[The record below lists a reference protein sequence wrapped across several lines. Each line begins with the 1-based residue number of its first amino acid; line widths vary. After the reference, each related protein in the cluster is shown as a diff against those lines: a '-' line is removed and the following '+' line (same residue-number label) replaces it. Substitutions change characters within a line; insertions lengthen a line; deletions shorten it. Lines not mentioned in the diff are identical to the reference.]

1 MLSQALPLLFDTS
14 GAWSDMDVDAPAP
27 ELQEKLGVAP
37 EALRLRFLL
46 GLDESGDVYVH
57 DSVRLALAPGFL
69 VRENPDASAEAT
81 FLSAVRG
88 KNVELA
94 CAVVMFVQALAMGT
108 YALPRDALRKV
119 RRWEAALSEAGAGSA
134 AGEPPPARGAGAEAA
149 AASSD
154 VAAGEPP
161 PARGARAEAAA
172 ASSDG
177 EVQVAPSCNLVWFC
191 FDGQASSCF
200 VSCFRWPVGPPQT
213 R

>member
-1 MLSQALPLLFDTS
+1 MFGVSRYGLWRYDERFITDDGRFVVLSQALPLLFDTS
-14 GAWSDMDVDAPAP
+14 GAWSDMDVHAPEP
-27 ELQEKLGVAP
+27 ELQKKLGVAP
-37 EALRLRFLL
+37 ESLGLRFLL
-46 GLDESGDVYVH
+46 GLDESDDADVH

-69 VRENPDASAEAT
+69 VRENHDASAEAT

-108 YALPRDALRKV
+108 YALPRDAVRKV
-119 RRWEAALSEAGAGSA
+119 RRWQGNRAGAGSA
-134 AGEPPPARGAGAEAA
+134 AGEPPPAHGAGAEAA

-154 VAAGEPP
+154 VKVE
-161 PARGARAEAAA
+161 
-172 ASSDG
+172 
-177 EVQVAPSCNLVWFC
+177 VAPSCNLVWFRV
-191 FDGQASSCF
+191 DGQASSCF

>member
-1 MLSQALPLLFDTS
+1 VLSQALPLLFDTS

-37 EALRLRFLL
+37 ESLGLRFLL
-46 GLDESGDVYVH
+46 GLDDSDDVFVR

-69 VRENPDASAEAT
+69 VRENPDASAEAK
-81 FLSAVRG
+81 FLTTVRS
-88 KNVELA
+88 KNVEVA

-134 AGEPPPARGAGAEAA
+134 AGEEAALSEAGAGSAAGEPPPARGAGAEAA

-154 VAAGEPP
+154 VG
-161 PARGARAEAAA
+161 
-172 ASSDG
+172 
-177 EVQVAPSCNLVWFC
+177 VQVAPSCNLVWYC
-191 FDGQASSCF
+191 VDGQASSCF

>member
-14 GAWSDMDVDAPAP
+14 GAWSDMDVHAPEP
-27 ELQEKLGVAP
+27 ELQKKLGVAP
-37 EALRLRFLL
+37 ESLGLRFLL
-46 GLDESGDVYVH
+46 GLDDSDDVFVR

-119 RRWEAALSEAGAGSA
+119 RRWQAALSKAGAGCA
-134 AGEPPPARGAGAEAA
+134 AGEPPPARGAGAEATE
-149 AASSD
+149 S
-154 VAAGEPP
+154 P
-161 PARGARAEAAA
+161 
-172 ASSDG
+172 
-177 EVQVAPSCNLVWFC
+177 
-191 FDGQASSCF
+191 
-200 VSCFRWPVGPPQT
+200 
-213 R
+213 

>member
-27 ELQEKLGVAP
+27 ELQEKLGVAS
-37 EALRLRFLL
+37 ESLGLRFLL
-46 GLDESGDVYVH
+46 GLDESGDADVH

-119 RRWEAALSEAGAGSA
+119 RRWKTALSTKAGAGCA

-154 VAAGEPP
+154 V
-161 PARGARAEAAA
+161 
-172 ASSDG
+172 

>member
-37 EALRLRFLL
+37 ESLRLRFLL
-46 GLDESGDVYVH
+46 GLDESGDADVH

-119 RRWEAALSEAGAGSA
+119 RRWQAALSEAGAGS
-134 AGEPPPARGAGAEAA
+134 
-149 AASSD
+149 
-154 VAAGEPP
+154 AAGEPP